1 MFSSP
6 PSTDFTFYRIYNSL
20 YRLLLTSV
28 KEDRVQ
34 NMETDVQL
42 TTQHRL
48 HLLQK
53 NIPCYS
59 DLVHVI
65 RVAGSGSYSYILYS
79 TTVL

>member
-6 PSTDFTFYRIYNSL
+6 PSTDFTFYNRIHNSL
-20 YRLLLTSV
+20 YKLLLTSM

-53 NIPCYS
+53 NIPYYS

-79 TTVL
+79 TVL